1 MTDKEYT
8 NLSQELQTLVKKIP
22 LKWGWIQNNRVDGK
36 IDMFSCSSSLE
47 SLERAI
53 QDLSLEE
60 KNYFRRRWFLWQ
72 CAQVDEYLFYQ
83 AENVERNPDHKDQSW
98 DIRFNDSMEFDVKGT
113 VVPKAFRSSFSID
126 AEFEEKVI
134 KFYYEQQS
142 KGVRFNIQNRLFI
155 VHHSF
160 KKEEKSMY
168 LRCHWSL
175 KKEAYLWFNH
185 LLSSGQLN
193 LVKYKNVLA
202 KCIFI
207 IESSEGEFHFKI
219 I

>member
-1 MTDKEYT
+1 MTDQEYT
-8 NLSQELQTLVKKIP
+8 NLSQELQTLVKNIP
-22 LKWGWIQNNRVDGK
+22 LKWGWIQNDLVDGK
-36 IDMFSCSSSLE
+36 IDMFSCSSLE

-53 QDLSLEE
+53 QELSPEE
-60 KNYFRRRWFLWQ
+60 KDYFRRRWFLWQ

-83 AENVERNPDHKDQSW
+83 SENVERNPDHKDQSW
-98 DIRFNDSMEFDVKGT
+98 DIRFNGSMEFDVKGT

-126 AEFEEKVI
+126 PQFEEKI
-134 KFYYEQQS
+134 IRFYYDQQS
-142 KGVRFNIQNRLFI
+142 RGVRHNIQNRLFI

-160 KKEEKSMY
+160 RKEERSMY

-175 KKEAYLWFNH
+175 KKEAYQQFNQ
-185 LLSSGQLN
+185 LLSSGQLI
-193 LVKYKNVLA
+193 LVNHNNVSA

-207 IESSEGEFHFKI
+207 IEGPKGEFHFKI